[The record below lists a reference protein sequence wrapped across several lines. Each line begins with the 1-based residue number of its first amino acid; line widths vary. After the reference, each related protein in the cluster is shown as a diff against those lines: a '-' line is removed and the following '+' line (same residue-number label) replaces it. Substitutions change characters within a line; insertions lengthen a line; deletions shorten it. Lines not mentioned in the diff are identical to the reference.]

1 MKKHVSQSLIILLC
15 AAAGVAA
22 GPKGDLIRRVP
33 ASSQEQVNPV
43 EANDDNCRA
52 GNKLFLQE
60 CAACHGRDAMGK
72 GKAPPLAS
80 PIVRQAKPGTLF
92 WILRNGSLCHGM
104 PSFAHLP
111 EDERWQII
119 TFLKTL

>member
-1 MKKHVSQSLIILLC
+1 MAVLLC
-15 AAAGVAA
+15 AAANMTAR
-22 GPKGDLIRRVP
+22 PKGDLIESAPVSSP
-33 ASSQEQVNPV
+33 ELTNPLEAS
-43 EANDDNCRA
+43 NDTRRA

-60 CAACHGRDAMGK
+60 CAACHGREALGR

-80 PIVRQAKPGTLF
+80 PMVRQAKPGTLF

-119 TFLKTL
+119 TFLKSL